1 VAWHPLSWIEIA
13 NFSNDPALSVKFR
26 RVEQCGGADAGLPGA
41 GGGPK
46 LLHPHPDRR
55 DDAEAR
61 DHGLALHEPGFS
73 PMVAIRV
80 FATKTQRLR

>member
-13 NFSNDPALSVKFR
+13 NFSNYPALGVKFR
-26 RVEQCGGADAGLPGA
+26 RVKEGGGANSRLPGA
-41 GGGPK
+41 GGGPE

-61 DHGLALHEPGFS
+61 NHGLALHEPGFP
-73 PMVAIRV
+73 PMAAIRV
-80 FATKTQRLR
+80 FVTKTQGLR